1 MRSGSLRASWHL
13 WVPTGYTGAA
23 PQGWVGFDLSV
34 VGPTGI
40 NILDRVLKGAEP
52 IRPGAAPAAGVAKAA
67 QAQENGV
74 YTWYFD
80 THARALERAASGV
93 GGSGGRRHRT
103 KVRNGCARG
112 VAATI
117 VQLIDCS
124 LAAVASEQGCGGND
138 LRLPG
143 GRTGWAG
150 RGDLP
155 VCGLAWWT
163 ESGTEQTFPLAENSV
178 NVNARLVGRSRS
190 FPPACLWSSQ

>member
-1 MRSGSLRASWHL
+1 MCSGQLRASWHL
-13 WVPTGYTGAA
+13 WVPAGYTGAA

-34 VGPTGI
+34 VGPTG
-40 NILDRVLKGAEP
+40 NGLLRASEDPE
-52 IRPGAAPAAGVAKAA
+52 VAVT
-67 QAQENGV
+67 G
-74 YTWYFD
+74 
-80 THARALERAASGV
+80 
-93 GGSGGRRHRT
+93 
-103 KVRNGCARG
+103 KVRNGHARG
-112 VAATI
+112 VAAII

-124 LAAVASEQGCGGND
+124 LAAVASEQGRGGSD